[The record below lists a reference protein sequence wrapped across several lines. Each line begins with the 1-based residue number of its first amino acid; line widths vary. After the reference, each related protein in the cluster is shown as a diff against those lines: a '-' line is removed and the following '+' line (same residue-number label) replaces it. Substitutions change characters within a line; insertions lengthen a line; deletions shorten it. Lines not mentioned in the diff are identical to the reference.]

1 MLRVGRLC
9 HIRGRSVPTF
19 RTLQLSLAL
28 VMAAGVSAALAQGR
42 PTVTMSLFGAAP
54 AQAPQGAIKGMRPET
69 VGAVAYFPLS
79 VDAAN
84 SLRGRNTPQEMK
96 ITLPNGGSVTC
107 TFRAETRPNGM
118 VLLTGAPVGGNANE
132 RCNLV
137 VDKGQVT
144 GEVELESGRYRIQP
158 VGNGSTHVI
167 VEVKTEAFP
176 NESEPLRAPRG

>member
-1 MLRVGRLC
+1 M
-9 HIRGRSVPTF
+9 
-19 RTLQLSLAL
+19 A
-28 VMAAGVSAALAQGR
+28 AAGVSAALAQGR

-54 AQAPQGAIKGMRPET
+54 AQAPKGAIKGMRPET

-84 SLRGRNTPQEMK
+84 SLRGRNTPQQLQ
-96 ITLPNGGSVTC
+96 IALPGGGSVTC
-107 TFRAETRPNGM
+107 MFRSETRPNGM
-118 VLLTGAPVGGNANE
+118 VLLTGAPVGGNATE

-158 VGNGSTHVI
+158 VGNGTTHAI

-176 NESEPLRAPRG
+176 NESEPLRPPRG